1 MIGKGIPDHLSESD
15 LDVSKDSDK
24 REQNGF
30 ERKSRIK
37 FEQKDDKLSKMSD
50 VSSVSAVAEKS

>member
-30 ERKSRIK
+30 ERKGRIK